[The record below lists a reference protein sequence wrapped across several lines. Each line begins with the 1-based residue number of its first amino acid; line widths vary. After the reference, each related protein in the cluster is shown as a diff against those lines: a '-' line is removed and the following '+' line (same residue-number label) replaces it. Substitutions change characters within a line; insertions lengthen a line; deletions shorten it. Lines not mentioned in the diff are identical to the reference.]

1 MPSQDDVPWDQ
12 LDAEGQI
19 RELIHSHAP
28 LQMQTSWI
36 GNWMTR
42 NGFQPAEVRA
52 AVGALASG
60 VPRQQLSDAVWGRYK
75 AMQQGN
81 DV

>member
-1 MPSQDDVPWDQ
+1 MTTTED
-12 LDAEGQI
+12 EI

-28 LQMQTSWI
+28 PQIQAAWVAD
-36 GNWMTR
+36 WMLK
-42 NGFQPAEVRA
+42 NGFQPAEAKA

-60 VPRQQLSDAVWGRYK
+60 VSRQQLSDAVWGRHK